1 MQVSKPS
8 YREKE
13 AGGLCGKPQ
22 ATLSCMLI
30 KILPHQRVYCADTT
44 RDEESAILME
54 DRQQIRSQCSSADGC
69 VRENRAER

>member
-30 KILPHQRVYCADTT
+30 KILPHQRVYYADTT
-44 RDEESAILME
+44 RDEEVRKPYTHG
-54 DRQQIRSQCSSADGC
+54 RQTTDKITVLAC
-69 VRENRAER
+69 